1 MGFYVRDG
9 ADFARLRRALEDL
22 DEGHCRPSGL
32 PMIVTVRE
40 RTPDY
45 EFDVSAI
52 GGVKAAEGATA
63 VELDRFSMNS
73 EEDDDKIE
81 DDDNDSFVL
90 V

>member
-1 MGFYVRDG
+1 VRDG
-9 ADFARLRRALEDL
+9 ADLARLRRALEDL
-22 DEGHCRPSGL
+22 NEGHCRPSGL
-32 PMIVTVRE
+32 PTIVTVRE

-52 GGVKAAEGATA
+52 GGVKAAECATA